1 MKQHLALRG
10 IWMLALFGGLVLGA
24 ACGRNAPPRPT
35 PTGPALTNPTAL
47 PPAPTAPPLT
57 AAPTEIVPTA
67 VAPTAVVQTVVA
79 ATAVAPTEVTI
90 PTVTPPTSSSGG
102 QNNSAPPSGV
112 SGGGTSGKRGV
123 FITRLR
129 LDPATPRNKELVT
142 FYATFSNTTGS
153 PVQAAW
159 CAEVFRP
166 GAKQAMGGTSC
177 KPQIIPCGVSEQSVR
192 GWQIVGVRSCMPL
205 LARIVFIA
213 DNGVRVPYALPNG
226 SAYWLNFN
234 ACP

>member
-24 ACGRNAPPRPT
+24 ACGRNAPPQPT

-47 PPAPTAPPLT
+47 PPAPT
-57 AAPTEIVPTA
+57 EIVPTA
-67 VAPTAVVQTVVA
+67 VAPTAVVSTAVVA
-79 ATAVAPTEVTI
+79 TSVGATAVTI
-90 PTVTPPTSSSGG
+90 PTVTPPASSSSGG
-102 QNNSAPPSGV
+102 QNNSAPPSGG
-112 SGGGTSGKRGV
+112 SGGGTSGRRGV

-142 FYATFSNTTGS
+142 FYATFSNTTGQN
-153 PVQAAW
+153 VQAAW

-166 GAKQAMGGTSC
+166 GAKQAMGGTNC
-177 KPQIIPCGVSEQSVR
+177 KPQIIPRGVSEQAVR
-192 GWQIVGVRSCMPL
+192 GWQIVGVRTCMPL

-226 SAYWLNFN
+226 GAYWLNFN

>member
-1 MKQHLALRG
+1 MKQPLAVRG
-10 IWMLALFGGLVLGA
+10 IWMLALLGALVLSA

-57 AAPTEIVPTA
+57 AAPTPVVPTVVVQTVGVSTA
-67 VAPTAVVQTVVA
+67 VAPTGAGA
-79 ATAVAPTEVTI
+79 TEVAI
-90 PTVTPPTSSSGG
+90 PTVTPPASSLGG

-112 SGGGTSGKRGV
+112 SGGGTGAGRGV

-129 LDPATPRNKELVT
+129 LDPATPRNKELVA
-142 FYATFSNTTGS
+142 FYATFSNTTGQN
-153 PVQAAW
+153 VQAAW

-177 KPQIIPCGVSEQSVR
+177 KPQIIPRGVSEQSVR

-226 SAYWLNFN
+226 GAYWLNFN